1 MTENAP
7 MDFELIL
14 SMSKDSALDEEAHRN
29 RKILINAYEA
39 QLAGE
44 GGALLALLDPEATFQ
59 QAASLPY
66 GCVKQGIV
74 DIKDGVARM
83 FSTWRPL
90 RVEILEVA
98 AAGDVVMSYYRF
110 TGTSRSTG
118 ETYDA
123 LGTEIFRFR
132 SGKII
137 DWRPFYWDTHAVRD
151 VCGL

>member
-1 MTENAP
+1 VSDHAS
-7 MDFELIL
+7 MDFELVL
-14 SMSKDSALDEEAHRN
+14 SMTKDGVLGKETHGN
-29 RKILINAYEA
+29 RKILIDAYEA
-39 QLAGE
+39 QLAGA

-66 GCVKQGIV
+66 GCVKQGIA
-74 DIKDGVARM
+74 DIKEGVARM
-83 FSTWRPL
+83 FGTWRPL

-110 TGTSRSTG
+110 TGTSRATG

-132 SGKII
+132 NGKII